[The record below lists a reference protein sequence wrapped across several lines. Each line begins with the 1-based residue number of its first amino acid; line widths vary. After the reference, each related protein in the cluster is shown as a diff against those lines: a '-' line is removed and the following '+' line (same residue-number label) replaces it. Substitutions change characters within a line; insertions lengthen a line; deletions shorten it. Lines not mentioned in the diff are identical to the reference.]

1 MTSDVVVIGGGVVG
15 LATARALARE
25 GAHVTV
31 VERGSPAREASWAA
45 AGMLSPLG
53 EAGHVGDLRVLA
65 EASLDRWPRFA
76 ERIQAEAGL
85 DIGYRATGALRVAY
99 DAAAAAALRSL
110 FEQAGPRAGAE
121 LLDAAGARQLE
132 PALTDDVVAGLS
144 IARDHVVD
152 NRALGE
158 ALQTAAHAAGVQIR
172 SGAAVDEIIIG
183 HAAGGKRR
191 FTSVRLTNGD
201 SLTGGT
207 AILAAGAWSAAL
219 RGLPRTVPVRPVRGQ
234 MYAVADGGIARTLVA
249 PGCYLVPRDDGRLL
263 VGATVEDAGF
273 APGPTAA
280 GLGALF
286 AAAARAVPTLATRPI
301 VEIWAGYRPGS
312 PDDLPILGP
321 DPDVAGFHY
330 ATGHYRNGI
339 LMTPITA
346 ESLAAAITGNP
357 PPVPLDA
364 FSIARFAP

>member
-1 MTSDVVVIGGGVVG
+1 M
-15 LATARALARE
+15 
-25 GAHVTV
+25 
-31 VERGSPAREASWAA
+31 
-45 AGMLSPLG
+45 
-53 EAGHVGDLRVLA
+53 
-65 EASLDRWPRFA
+65 
-76 ERIQAEAGL
+76 
-85 DIGYRATGALRVAY
+85 
-99 DAAAAAALRSL
+99 
-110 FEQAGPRAGAE
+110 
-121 LLDAAGARQLE
+121 
-132 PALTDDVVAGLS
+132 
-144 IARDHVVD
+144 
-152 NRALGE
+152 
-158 ALQTAAHAAGVQIR
+158 
-172 SGAAVDEIIIG
+172 
-183 HAAGGKRR
+183 
-191 FTSVRLTNGD
+191 RLTNGD